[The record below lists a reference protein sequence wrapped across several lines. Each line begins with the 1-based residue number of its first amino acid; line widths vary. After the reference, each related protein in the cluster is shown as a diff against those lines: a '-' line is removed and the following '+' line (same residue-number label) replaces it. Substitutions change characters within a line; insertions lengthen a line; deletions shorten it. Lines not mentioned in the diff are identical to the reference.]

1 MIAEIRYSG
10 LPEVVKVQSPDHG
23 SPQVVM
29 KNVLGLVPD
38 HGLVVEGDP
47 LVTFTSVRANVS
59 VLVLHYFP
67 ASLQDTLTYLRV
79 TEAEIVRRFN

>member
-23 SPQVVM
+23 SPQVVV

-59 VLVLHYFP
+59 ALVLHYFP
-67 ASLQDTLTYLRV
+67 ASLQDTFTYLRV
-79 TEAEIVRRFN
+79 AKAEIVKRFD